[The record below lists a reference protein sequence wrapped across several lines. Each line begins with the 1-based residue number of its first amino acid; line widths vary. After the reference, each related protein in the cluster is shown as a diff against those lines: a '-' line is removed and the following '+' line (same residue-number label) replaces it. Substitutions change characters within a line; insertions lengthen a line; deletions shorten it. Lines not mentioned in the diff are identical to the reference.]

1 MVEHTNQYRSY
12 GPDTETHD
20 GYDDETRD
28 YPVGSYKFGRSAKD
42 HSVPL
47 FLSDPESE
55 PDPEEF
61 AVPLR
66 SSRRLSISSKI
77 LASVLVAAAAAILVA
92 LFSSDDMRNIAINA
106 KASFSAVLPG
116 PSVAAQPDSVQL
128 TAKDIQLKDPARP
141 TAPANMAAV
150 VPPPNVPTPGV
161 RSKMA
166 MAPSRED
173 ITTAYQSALQ
183 GRAPAAAAPAAVA
196 APAAPVRRLD
206 PDELAT
212 LMTRAKGLLAAG
224 DIPPA
229 RLLLERAADAQEP
242 TAALMLAQTY
252 DPAVLERRMPATSFP
267 ISRWRAPGTSG
278 PSSSA
283 RPRRNGGSVKCNSFQ
298 LRTSK
303 MRRLIG
309 LALVA
314 SMMACGFAARA
325 AEDGEF
331 DPAKVSESL
340 KAIFQFGSADTKK
353 ALNSNTVTLISGTI
367 GGTYVQFGADLA
379 SVLDDG
385 NKLRVLPIVGRGSVQ
400 SVADILFLQ
409 GVDLGI
415 VRSDTLDYLE
425 KKGFAKDIKKQFTY
439 VTKLYNEELHVI
451 ASKSIRNLKELDG
464 KTVSVDLPN
473 GGTFVTSLTV
483 FERLGIRPNV
493 VYIEQRIALEKMR
506 AGANSMP

>member
-12 GPDTETHD
+12 GPDTETRD

-128 TAKDIQLKDPARP
+128 TAKDIQLRDPTRP

-150 VPPPNVPTPGV
+150 VPPPNVQTPGV
-161 RSKMA
+161 RSKTAIA

-183 GRAPAAAAPAAVA
+183 GRAPPAAAAPSAVA

-252 DPAVLERRMPATSFP
+252 DPAVLGTQDARNIIPDLEVART
-267 ISRWRAPGTSG
+267 WYQRAVQLG
-278 PSSSA
+278 SA
-283 RPRRNGGSVKCNSFQ
+283 EAQ
-298 LRTSK
+298 
-303 MRRLIG
+303 RRL
-309 LALVA
+309 
-314 SMMACGFAARA
+314 SQM
-325 AEDGEF
+325 
-331 DPAKVSESL
+331 
-340 KAIFQFGSADTKK
+340 Q
-353 ALNSNTVTLISGTI
+353 
-367 GGTYVQFGADLA
+367 
-379 SVLDDG
+379 
-385 NKLRVLPIVGRGSVQ
+385 
-400 SVADILFLQ
+400 
-409 GVDLGI
+409 
-415 VRSDTLDYLE
+415 
-425 KKGFAKDIKKQFTY
+425 
-439 VTKLYNEELHVI
+439 
-451 ASKSIRNLKELDG
+451 
-464 KTVSVDLPN
+464 
-473 GGTFVTSLTV
+473 
-483 FERLGIRPNV
+483 
-493 VYIEQRIALEKMR
+493 
-506 AGANSMP
+506 